1 VLESE
6 IADEAI
12 EDGKEGF
19 GNDKV
24 NQLSENVNPPG
35 GVAVIGLVEV
45 GVSPCVTVL
54 VIVVTLVDDSPG
66 GIGDAPDNVFDRPG
80 IVGTEAR
87 ELRVLRIDQL
97 DVYGN
102 PLLASVDFIGA
113 VGGSVK
119 EATGSPG
126 VGGTETGGLS
136 GFAID
141 QLDVY
146 STPVLTILVDR
157 TGGRLGGALLF
168 NHWVVPS
175 ITE

>member
-1 VLESE
+1 
-6 IADEAI
+6 
-12 EDGKEGF
+12 
-19 GNDKV
+19 V
-24 NQLSENVNPPG
+24 NRLSEKVDSSG
-35 GVAVIGLVEV
+35 GVAVIGRVEV

-54 VIVVTLVDDSPG
+54 VIVVTLADDSPG
-66 GIGDAPDNVFDRPG
+66 GIGDAPGNVFDRPG
-80 IVGTEAR
+80 IGGTEAR
-87 ELRVLRIDQL
+87 ELEVLGIDQL

-119 EATGSPG
+119 EAAGSPG
-126 VGGTETGGLS
+126 VGGTEMGGLS
-136 GFAID
+136 GLAID
-141 QLDVY
+141 QLDLY
-146 STPVLTILVDR
+146 GTPIPTILVDR